1 MGMGTH
7 TWASRPPGPPRPA
20 NLPQPRTAPT
30 VSCRCLF
37 QRGVHLPPKP
47 LDGAADPEGF
57 RDDRITENIPMLIS
71 NDPTQYPY
79 RGKFAAQRALDKY
92 GYYSEVVSR
101 WTLRY
106 E

>member
-1 MGMGTH
+1 
-7 TWASRPPGPPRPA
+7 
-20 NLPQPRTAPT
+20 
-30 VSCRCLF
+30 
-37 QRGVHLPPKP
+37 
-47 LDGAADPEGF
+47 
-57 RDDRITENIPMLIS
+57 MLIS

>member
-1 MGMGTH
+1 
-7 TWASRPPGPPRPA
+7 
-20 NLPQPRTAPT
+20 
-30 VSCRCLF
+30 
-37 QRGVHLPPKP
+37 
-47 LDGAADPEGF
+47 
-57 RDDRITENIPMLIS
+57 MLIS

-92 GYYSEVVSR
+92 GYYSYSEVVSR